1 MLAIKVEKPLTR
13 KKDLLG
19 PIIEA
24 ATGGVLTQVFSY
36 EFCKIFKNTFS
47 EYLRATASAIRKVY
61 WFLKDSPMQNIQK
74 RSRSFFARFM
84 EVQPSS
90 CVQG

>member
-24 ATGGVLTQVFSY
+24 ATGGVL
-36 EFCKIFKNTFS
+36 
-47 EYLRATASAIRKVY
+47 
-61 WFLKDSPMQNIQK
+61 
-74 RSRSFFARFM
+74 
-84 EVQPSS
+84 
-90 CVQG
+90 